1 MIDSEMK
8 EGEGKK
14 VNESG
19 VESKGAELLSKSGAE
34 RLSPATILSPEGW
47 NLPAPPLLSMAVTVP
62 RSSSKIMPNPLIFP
76 TLRCPNAVKLS
87 LIPSEFMNDS
97 TESIGGKKS
106 AKEGKKSEH
115 DLRLV

>member
-34 RLSPATILSPEGW
+34 RLSPATILSPE
-47 NLPAPPLLSMAVTVP
+47 
-62 RSSSKIMPNPLIFP
+62 
-76 TLRCPNAVKLS
+76 
-87 LIPSEFMNDS
+87 
-97 TESIGGKKS
+97 
-106 AKEGKKSEH
+106 
-115 DLRLV
+115 